1 VKLTELINHSFAEGA
16 HFDSF
21 VTTNRL
27 RTFCRINGWPEEV
40 ASQMFIRQE
49 DGEYTISFPE
59 NLSAQVNFLE
69 YGDQDTPPSAVLRNF
84 LTNYIDTD
92 AFATGISRSLK
103 GMGVV

>member
-1 VKLTELINHSFAEGA
+1 MRLTELLTNSLSEGA
-16 HFDSF
+16 RFDSF
-21 VTTNRL
+21 VTTTRL
-27 RTFCRINGWPEEV
+27 KTFCRMNGWPDAV
-40 ASQMFIRQE
+40 VNQLAIRQE
-49 DGEYTISFPE
+49 NGEYTISYPPH
-59 NLSAQVNFLE
+59 LAAQVNFLE

>member
-1 VKLTELINHSFAEGA
+1 VKLSDLITHSLSEGA

-27 RTFCRINGWPEEV
+27 RTFCRMNGWPEDV
-40 ASQMFIRQE
+40 ANQMSIRQE
-49 DGEYTISFPE
+49 NGEYTISFPDY
-59 NLSAQVNFLE
+59 LSAQVNFLE

-103 GMGVV
+103 KMGVV